1 MTKDREFTALLYL
14 GAAFV
19 AALVTAN
26 LISGKI
32 VAVGGVFVPAGILA
46 YSITFAMT
54 DTICEVWGRRRT
66 QAVVNAGFIVLLLAW
81 IMVVLAIRLP
91 AAPFWGGQAAYAAV
105 LGTANRI
112 ILASLVAYAVSQ
124 TLDVWLYHRL
134 KLATAS
140 RMLWLR
146 NNVSTLISQTVDT
159 LLFVSIAFYGE
170 LPLLPIMFGQLAVK
184 YLIALLDTPVVYG
197 LVYLVRLRLDDGRAV
212 DAA

>member
-1 MTKDREFTALLYL
+1 MTKDREFSALLYL

-54 DTICEVWGRRRT
+54 DTICEVWGRKRT

-81 IMVVLAIRLP
+81 ITVALAIRLP
-91 AAPFWGGQAAYAAV
+91 SAPFWQGQAAYAAV

-112 ILASLVAYAVSQ
+112 ILASLIAYAVSQ

-146 NNVSTLISQTVDT
+146 NNVSTLIAQSVDT
-159 LLFVSIAFYGE
+159 VIFVSIAFYGD
-170 LPLLPIMFGQLAVK
+170 LPLLPIMLGQLTVK
-184 YLIALLDTPVVYG
+184 YVIALLDTPVVYG
-197 LVYLVRLRLDDGRAV
+197 LVFLVRLRLDDGRAV
-212 DAA
+212 NAA